1 MYFVNSFFFLFMSL
15 LELFLFNLEVFVLV
29 IYYVF
34 IIFLIQKRHYFD
46 HYLINWLYA
55 QLHYFLNL
63 SQVLLFPVFHYWSN

>member
-1 MYFVNSFFFLFMSL
+1 MSL

-46 HYLINWLYA
+46 HYLITIIR
-55 QLHYFLNL
+55 HT
-63 SQVLLFPVFHYWSN
+63 